1 MTFVPHPMAF
11 FQSLLN
17 QGYVKTELKHPS
29 WLIRAFQSLLNQGY
43 VKTDCFT
50 GSNARAFQS
59 LLNQGYVKTAGSASR
74 STRHSFQSLLN
85 QGYVK
90 TNTARSFLIDS
101 SFNPF

>member
-1 MTFVPHPMAF
+1 MAF

-59 LLNQGYVKTAGSASR
+59 LLNQGYVKTKAFGCLR
-74 STRHSFQSLLN
+74 RTPHSFQSLLN

-90 TNTARSFLIDS
+90 TYTSGFTVWCALA
-101 SFNPF
+101 FNPF